1 MKRKKLLCMCIAL
14 SLLLSAV
21 VFWGCTA
28 NEDDNAP
35 VDDELAG
42 LSFTTETLPKIDGA
56 TALAPYYEL
65 MASKL
70 LNVDIEEARQWVLC
84 SKTDGAYRNLIN
96 GSVDIIFCSLP
107 SEDQQRMA
115 DEAGVEFE
123 MTPFLNGAFVF
134 FVNKSNPIESLTVQ
148 QLSFDHIFDQLFF
161 RNISRLGSLLS
172 IVIIKWFSIDIGYNI
187 LRRLYWTSIY
197 HGLACH

>member
-56 TALAPYYEL
+56 TALAAYG
-65 MASKL
+65 
-70 LNVDIEEARQWVLC
+70 IEA
-84 SKTDGAYRNLIN
+84 
-96 GSVDIIFCSLP
+96 P
-107 SEDQQRMA
+107 
-115 DEAGVEFE
+115 
-123 MTPFLNGAFVF
+123 
-134 FVNKSNPIESLTVQ
+134 
-148 QLSFDHIFDQLFF
+148 
-161 RNISRLGSLLS
+161 
-172 IVIIKWFSIDIGYNI
+172 
-187 LRRLYWTSIY
+187 
-197 HGLACH
+197 